1 MSEQQLKAFI
11 SKIQGDP
18 LLQERLKAAQL
29 ESAAFDPIAIAKD
42 VGFSITSEDLELH
55 RQNLSDQELEA
66 AGGGNVDKEPCCC
79 SPSTFGTLFGQNE

>member
-1 MSEQQLKAFI
+1 MSKQQLQLFI
-11 SKIQGDP
+11 AKIKSDT

-66 AGGGNVDKEPCCC
+66 AAAGNFDKEPCCC
-79 SPSTFGTLFGQNE
+79 SPSTFGTLFGQE